1 MPGLFTTRR
10 LKIRNLKESD
20 LDDFH
25 LYRSNPEVTKYQ
37 GFDTYTREQAKSF
50 IIEHQNKI
58 LIVPGEWVQYAIE
71 NKNSGQLVGDC
82 AIYLH
87 PSDSRIAEIGISI
100 SHVHQ
105 RQGYAKETM
114 LGLMNFLFSQK
125 GIHRIEETVDVE
137 NLASIRMMESLSFR
151 KEAHF
156 IENTFLKG
164 KWSSEYQFAMLR
176 REWEK
181 YHSSNRQNTQ
191 GSVS

>member
-1 MPGLFTTRR
+1 MICLFATPR

-50 IIEHQNKI
+50 ISEHQNKS
-58 LIVPGEWVQYAIE
+58 LIVPGEWIQFAIE
-71 NKNSGQLVGDC
+71 NISSRQLVGDC
-82 AIYLH
+82 AIYLKPH
-87 PSDSRIAEIGISI
+87 DSRIAEMGITI

-105 RQGYAKETM
+105 RKGYAKETM
-114 LGLMNFLFSQK
+114 LGLMNFLFSKK
-125 GIHRIEETVDVE
+125 GIHRIEETVDAE

-156 IENTFLKG
+156 IENTFFKG
-164 KWSSEYQFAMLR
+164 KWGSECQFAILR
-176 REWEK
+176 REWE
-181 YHSSNRQNTQ
+181 TQ
-191 GSVS
+191 HPK

>member
-1 MPGLFTTRR
+1 MLCLFKTQR
-10 LKIRNLKESD
+10 LKIRNLRETD

-50 IIEHQNKI
+50 IAEHQNKL
-58 LIVPGEWVQYAIE
+58 LIVPGEWIQYAIE
-71 NKNSGQLVGDC
+71 NISNGQLIGDC

-87 PSDSRIAEIGISI
+87 PADSRIAELGITI
-100 SHVHQ
+100 SHMHQ

-114 LGLMNFLFSQK
+114 LGLMHYLFSKK
-125 GIHRIEETVDVE
+125 GIHRIEETVDAE

-156 IENTFLKG
+156 IENIFFKG
-164 KWSSEYQFAMLR
+164 KWGSECQFAILR
-176 REWEK
+176 REWETLK
-181 YHSSNRQNTQ
+181 
-191 GSVS
+191 

>member
-1 MPGLFTTRR
+1 MPGLFATRR

-71 NKNSGQLVGDC
+71 NKKSGQLVGDC

-87 PSDSRIAEIGISI
+87 PADSRIAEIGISI

-114 LGLMNFLFSQK
+114 LGVMNFLFSQK

-164 KWSSEYQFAMLR
+164 KWSSEYLFAMLR

-181 YHSSNRQNTQ
+181 YHSSNRQNT
-191 GSVS
+191 